1 MTRRIVGFDR
11 KIEREWLDFA
21 AAQAVAG
28 HSTDEMR
35 GRLWDFFEGRV
46 SAGSSGWNSDR
57 GKVITVLTRI
67 WGPAGDSH
75 KGLRSR
81 AIDALSGAP
90 PHLRLAV
97 HWALCLGSYPF
108 FENVARVTG
117 QLLALHGEV
126 QLAEVRRRLIEAWGD
141 RAVVRRGAQRILRS
155 MIDWGVLRDAEERG
169 NYAQGFRIEGPP
181 TAQSRLLVE
190 GLLLNGSDEA
200 LPTAKLRSH
209 PSLFPFRVEV
219 GDLELGRNEGP
230 LRLEREAL
238 GAEYLRLD
246 GPSGSPLP

>member
-1 MTRRIVGFDR
+1 MMSRKIVGFDR

-28 HSTDEMR
+28 HPPDEMR
-35 GRLWDFFEGRV
+35 ARLWDFLEGRV

-57 GKVITVLTRI
+57 GKVITVLMRI
-67 WGPAGDSH
+67 WGPSTDRYE
-75 KGLRSR
+75 GLRSR
-81 AIDALSGAP
+81 GIAALGGAP
-90 PHLRLAV
+90 PERRLAV

-126 QLAEVRRRLIEAWGD
+126 QLSEVRRRLIEGWGD
-141 RAVVRRGAQRILRS
+141 RAVVRRGSQRILRS
-155 MIDWGVLRDAEERG
+155 MIEWGVLRDAEDRG
-169 NYAQGFRIEGPP
+169 TYAQGPRIESLL
-181 TAQSRLLVE
+181 TAQNRLLVE
-190 GLLLNGSDEA
+190 GLLLNGSEEA
-200 LPTAKLRSH
+200 LPAAKLRSH

-238 GAEYLRLD
+238 GAEYLRL
-246 GPSGSPLP
+246 LL